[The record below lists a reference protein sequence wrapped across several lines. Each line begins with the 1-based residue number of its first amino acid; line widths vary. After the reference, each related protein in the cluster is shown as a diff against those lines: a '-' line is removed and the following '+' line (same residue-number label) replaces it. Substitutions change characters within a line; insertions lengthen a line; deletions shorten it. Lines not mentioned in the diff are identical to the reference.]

1 MDMELEALLRPPARE
16 MLPYPAKVIVL
27 ATGKRMVV
35 REAQRKDVPVLLE
48 AVEPTLDIPRDYYDI
63 VGARVYAELL
73 GWYRHRVRDHY
84 CLIGQ
89 VDGILVGIVNGR
101 MVDED
106 IGMSYHTLAIERG
119 LRIGAHLF
127 AAKMEH
133 HLEYLGQEEV
143 WITAESPI
151 GYRRW
156 MLEYG
161 LEPRQGVQHELGGAS
176 FYVLTREIWEESK
189 ARLCVGDRPVP
200 EDLVA
205 IAEEEIKV
213 PTEQAI
219 QEQILGAIAMRRRQ
233 AI

>member
-1 MDMELEALLRPPARE
+1 MDMELEALLRPPARD
-16 MLPYPAKVIVL
+16 MPPYPAKVIVL

-35 REAQRKDVPVLLE
+35 RQASRKDVPRLLE

-89 VDGILVGIVNGR
+89 VEGILVGIVNGR
-101 MVDED
+101 MVDQD

-133 HLEYLGQEEV
+133 HLEYLGQKEV

-161 LEPRQGVQHELGGAS
+161 LVPRDGVQHELGGAS
-176 FYVLTREIWEESK
+176 FYVLTREVWEESK
-189 ARLCVGDRPVP
+189 PRLCVGDRPVP
-200 EDLVA
+200 EELMAVA
-205 IAEEEIKV
+205 KEEIEV
-213 PTEQAI
+213 PTEKAI

>member
-1 MDMELEALLRPPARE
+1 MELEALLRPPARE
-16 MLPYPAKVIVL
+16 MPPYPAKVIVL

-35 REAQRKDVPVLLE
+35 RQAERKDVPALLE

-73 GWYRHRVRDHY
+73 GWYRYRVRDHY

-101 MVDED
+101 MVDQD

-133 HLEYLGQEEV
+133 HLEYLGQKEV

-176 FYVLTREIWEESK
+176 FYVLTREIWEASK
-189 ARLCVGDRPVP
+189 PRLCVGDRPVP
-200 EDLVA
+200 EELMA
-205 IAEEEIKV
+205 IAKQDIKV
-213 PTEQAI
+213 PTERAI

>member
-1 MDMELEALLRPPARE
+1 MP
-16 MLPYPAKVIVL
+16 PYPDKVIVL

-35 REAQRKDVPVLLE
+35 RQAERKDVPVLLE
-48 AVEPTLDIPRDYYDI
+48 AVEPTLEIPRDYYDI

-101 MVDED
+101 MVDKD

-161 LEPRQGVQHELGGAS
+161 LEPREGVQHELGGAS
-176 FYVLTREIWEESK
+176 FYVLTREIWEASK
-189 ARLCVGDRPVP
+189 PRLCVGDRPVSD
-200 EDLVA
+200 ELMA
-205 IAEEEIKV
+205 LAKEEIKV
-213 PTEQAI
+213 PTERAI
-219 QEQILGAIAMRRRQ
+219 QEQILGAIAMRRRE

>member
-1 MDMELEALLRPPARE
+1 MDMELEALLRPPARK
-16 MLPYPAKVIVL
+16 MPPYSPKVIVL

-35 REAQRKDVPVLLE
+35 REVERRDVPVLLE
-48 AVEPTLDIPRDYYDI
+48 AVKPTLDVPRDYYDI

-106 IGMSYHTLAIERG
+106 VGMSYHTLAIERG

-161 LEPRQGVQHELGGAS
+161 LEPREGVQHELGGAS

-189 ARLCVGDRPVP
+189 PRLCVGDRPVP
-200 EDLVA
+200 EELIA
-205 IAEEEIKV
+205 TAEEEIKV
-213 PTEQAI
+213 PTEKAI

>member
-1 MDMELEALLRPPARE
+1 MP
-16 MLPYPAKVIVL
+16 PYPAKVIVL

-35 REAQRKDVPVLLE
+35 RQAEREDVPVLLE

-73 GWYRHRVRDHY
+73 GWYRYRVRDHY

-101 MVDED
+101 MVDQD

-161 LEPRQGVQHELGGAS
+161 LEPRQGIQHELGGAS
-176 FYVLTREIWEESK
+176 FYVLTKDIWERSK
-189 ARLCVGDRPVP
+189 PHLCVGDRPVP
-200 EDLVA
+200 EELMAVA
-205 IAEEEIKV
+205 KKEVKV
-213 PTEQAI
+213 PTERAI
-219 QEQILGAIAMRRRQ
+219 QEQILGAIAMRRR

>member
-1 MDMELEALLRPPARE
+1 MDMELEALLRPPARD
-16 MLPYPAKVIVL
+16 MPPYPAKVIVL

-35 REAQRKDVPVLLE
+35 RQAKREDVPVLLE

-73 GWYRHRVRDHY
+73 GWYRYRVRDHY

-101 MVDED
+101 MVDQD

-133 HLEYLGQEEV
+133 HLEHLGQEEV

-161 LEPRQGVQHELGGAS
+161 LAPREGVQHELGGAS
-176 FYVLTREIWEESK
+176 FYVLTRDIWEESK
-189 ARLCVGDRPVP
+189 PRLCVGDRPVP
-200 EDLVA
+200 EELMA
-205 IAEEEIKV
+205 IAKKEIKV
-213 PTEQAI
+213 PTEKAI
-219 QEQILGAIAMRRRQ
+219 QEQILGAIAIRRRQ